1 MQFAIIGEYMNT
13 KVENKLFTLRN
24 MYKTSLHSNL
34 KEKFLMSNFNLL
46 KEKKGTQEAPVS
58 VLRFTFH
65 RSTFLVL
72 NNGSPYVFY
81 ILLLKNKANRIYL
94 YK

>member
-13 KVENKLFTLRN
+13 KIENKLFTLCN
-24 MYKTSLHSNL
+24 LYKTSLHSNL

-65 RSTFLVL
+65 RSTFSVL
-72 NNGSPYVFY
+72 NNGGPYVFY
-81 ILLLKNKANRIYL
+81 ILLLKNKANSNYL